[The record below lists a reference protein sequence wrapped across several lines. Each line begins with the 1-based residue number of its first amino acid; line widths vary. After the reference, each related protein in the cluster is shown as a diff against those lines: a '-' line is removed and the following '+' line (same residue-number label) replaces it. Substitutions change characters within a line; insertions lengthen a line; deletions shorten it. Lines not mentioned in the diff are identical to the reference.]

1 MKKLFVL
8 FLLVA
13 LVPFT
18 VGCGLFGDND
28 DTSPI
33 TTATL
38 TLSRL
43 FPAGSFASLSLRPA
57 TSIVLNYN
65 HLFMNVTVNGTK
77 IPLSYKKHTIKA
89 AGVEV
94 EFSAPVLQNVI
105 DTIKGTSVPV
115 EIQIKPAGVTV
126 PVVVVPS
133 QTIAVP
139 STLIS
144 NTPVVLDSAPITTV
158 KSDADILT
166 AIKAENPTISDPVIA
181 SYSAVATHG
190 TYTVSTKLAEPTPIM
205 LDSNGKYNFGVTF
218 NHDYANAA
226 APTFTIK
233 VSHVKADGT
242 VITSSTFKS
251 TDTTSPVV
259 VDWTN
264 NSKKEASIVV
274 TPVTTTYDLTTGEIY
289 WIALEATDATATVN
303 GTSVKATLPS
313 FYVRAH

>member
-28 DTSPI
+28 DTTPI
-33 TTATL
+33 TTSTL

-43 FPAGSFASLSLRPA
+43 FPSGSFASLSLRPA

-65 HLFMNVTVNGTK
+65 DLFMNITVNGTK
-77 IPLSYKKHTIKA
+77 IRLSYKQKTIKA
-89 AGVEV
+89 TGVEV
-94 EFSAPVLQNVI
+94 EFTAPVLQNVI

-115 EIQIKPAGVTV
+115 EIQIQPAGVAV
-126 PVVVVPS
+126 PVVVVTS
-133 QTIAVP
+133 QSIAIP
-139 STLIS
+139 STLTS
-144 NTPVVLDSAPITTV
+144 GTTPVALDTTPVTV
-158 KSDADILT
+158 KSDDDILT
-166 AIKAENPTISDPVIA
+166 AIKAENPTIVAPEIA
-181 SYSAVATHG
+181 TYEAVASHG
-190 TYTVSTKLAEPTPIM
+190 AYIVSTKLAEPTMIM

-251 TDTTSPVV
+251 TDTTSPVAV
-259 VDWTN
+259 AWTN